1 MVPGVHH
8 TLTVSVGTGASG
20 TARRG
25 YLHPDYLEGDSVP
38 YSYTASGCYG
48 NLAVTLDG
56 TPIASSG
63 TVVMNTDHALAVTAS
78 LKTFTITATAGTGG
92 TISPSGATVLN
103 CGASQGYTIGA
114 LGGYHIQD
122 VQIDGVSAGALGT
135 YTFTNV
141 VADHTIAASF
151 SLNRTQTLTVS
162 LGHLGHPLGHRHLSP
177 GDGREL
183 RLRRGRLLL
192 PGPRRA
198 GRRRHRARLGH
209 RHHEREPRARH
220 LRLAQERHHRGHRR
234 ARRLHLAVGD
244 HPGHCGGSQ
253 SYTIT
258 PVTFY
263 QIADVKVDG
272 TSVGTP
278 STYTFSDVRSSHTIA
293 ATFSPVPNHTLSV
306 SLGAGITGSPN
317 ATTIYPEG
325 ASVNYAYTLADP
337 CYQNLLVR
345 LDGAPASASGTIT
358 MDRDHALVVTV
369 DGIPP
374 RRQPGRR
381 HLGHARLVDAST
393 PATRTS
399 TTPTACS
406 PGTRTSPS
414 RSTTP
419 GPRQR
424 HDPHGPGPPHRH
436 VGHAHH
442 LHHPTSVIG
451 GSGTITPSGV
461 VTVPYNGNQ
470 NFTFTSAPGYQ
481 VWDVLVDGTSVGH
494 PSSYPFTNVLAD
506 HTLQVLFMIPLSVTC
521 NATPP
526 SGVAPLTVAFTANPY
541 GGLPA
546 GYTYSWDFGD
556 GGTSTLQNPT
566 HEYAAI
572 GDYTATL
579 TLNDGVQV
587 AHCQTDVSATVNHDP
602 VVFGLLATPSTIEL
616 GVTSTVSFT
625 LTDPDMNDTISW
637 TATLT
642 QSATGLGLLDT
653 LSGGPV
659 GSGSTESSEVHPLK
673 ACPSGSCTATV
684 QITATDSHGGTSSQ
698 SVVISIQ

>member
-1 MVPGVHH
+1 MP
-8 TLTVSVGTGASG
+8 ASG
-20 TARRG
+20 T
-25 YLHPDYLEGDSVP
+25 
-38 YSYTASGCYG
+38 
-48 NLAVTLDG
+48 VT
-56 TPIASSG
+56 
-63 TVVMNTDHALAVTAS
+63 MNANHALATSAS
-78 LKTFTITATAGTGG
+78 LKSVTIEATAGRGG
-92 TISPSGATVLN
+92 SISPSGT
-103 CGASQGYTIGA
+103 
-114 LGGYHIQD
+114 
-122 VQIDGVSAGALGT
+122 
-135 YTFTNV
+135 
-141 VADHTIAASF
+141 
-151 SLNRTQTLTVS
+151 TQVT
-162 LGHLGHPLGHRHLSP
+162 
-177 GDGREL
+177 
-183 RLRRGRLLL
+183 
-192 PGPRRA
+192 
-198 GRRRHRARLGH
+198 
-209 RHHEREPRARH
+209 
-220 LRLAQERHHRGHRR
+220 
-234 ARRLHLAVGD
+234 
-244 HPGHCGGSQ
+244 CGGSQ

-293 ATFSPVPNHTLSV
+293 ATFSQVRTHTLSV

-317 ATTIYPEG
+317 ATTIYVEG

-358 MDRDHALVVTV
+358 MDRDHALT
-369 DGIPP
+369 
-374 RRQPGRR
+374 
-381 HLGHARLVDAST
+381 ATAST
-393 PATRTS
+393 GYLLAVNLAAGTSGTPASS
-399 TTPTACS
+399 TVYACNQNVNYS
-406 PGTRTSPS
+406 YGLLTGYKDLAVTLDDAPAPASGTILMDR
-414 RSTTP
+414 
-419 GPRQR
+419 
-424 HDPHGPGPPHRH
+424 
-436 VGHAHH
+436 AHH
-442 LHHPTSVIG
+442 IVTSATPITYTITTSVIG

-659 GSGSTESSEVHPLK
+659 GSGSTQSLKYIPLK
-673 ACPSGSCTATV
+673 ACPSAPCTATV

-698 SVVISIQ
+698 SVVITVN